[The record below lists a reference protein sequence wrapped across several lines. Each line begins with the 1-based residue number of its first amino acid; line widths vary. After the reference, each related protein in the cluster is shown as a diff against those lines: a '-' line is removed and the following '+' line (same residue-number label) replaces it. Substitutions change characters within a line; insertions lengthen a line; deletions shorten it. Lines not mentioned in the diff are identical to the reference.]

1 MSEMMNGN
9 VTSNEPVAKIGA
21 GKLAL
26 RALLFVVI
34 LAVLMMVGT
43 RLFHPKNNREDFG
56 MGEMKANGILAEPEN
71 TIQVIAVGDS
81 ECALAFAPNV
91 IEEASGIVA
100 YNCGTTGQY
109 LYESYRYLRQAFES
123 QQPKVVILE
132 TNTIYQECKLSNY
145 LYSGL
150 GAGSTSV

>member
-1 MSEMMNGN
+1 MSEMINEN
-9 VTSNEPVAKIGA
+9 VTSHEPVARTGA

-71 TIQVIAVGDS
+71 TIQVITVGDS

-109 LYESYRYLRQAFES
+109 LYESYRYLRQAFE
-123 QQPKVVILE
+123 P
-132 TNTIYQECKLSNY
+132 
-145 LYSGL
+145 
-150 GAGSTSV
+150 AA

>member
-21 GKLAL
+21 GKLVL

-43 RLFHPKNNREDFG
+43 HLFHPKNNREDFG

-71 TIQVIAVGDS
+71 TFDVVMIGDS

-91 IEEASGIVA
+91 IEICLMPNIPATALLV
-100 YNCGTTGQY
+100 TG
-109 LYESYRYLRQAFES
+109 L
-123 QQPKVVILE
+123 
-132 TNTIYQECKLSNY
+132 
-145 LYSGL
+145 
-150 GAGSTSV
+150 